1 MSKPFSELTKNFS
14 QERKDRVKA
23 ITQQLIDDMP
33 TEVRDIKLVRKDKL
47 LSEKFTIPLN
57 ITQDDVTAMYDYDTL
72 MLGNIKPLDKN
83 TMDRIDAIIDNLK
96 THMEGLNER
105 ARNRE

>member
-14 QERKDRVKA
+14 QERKDRIKA
-23 ITQQLIDDMP
+23 ITQGIIDTMP
-33 TEVRDIKLVRKDKL
+33 TEVRDIKLVRRDKL

-57 ITQDDVTAMYDYDTL
+57 ITQDDVTAMYDYNTL
-72 MLGNIKPLDKN
+72 MLSDTKPLDKN
-83 TMDRIDAIIDNLK
+83 TMVRIHEIIDNLK

>member
-23 ITQQLIDDMP
+23 ITQQLINDMP

-47 LSEKFTIPLN
+47 LSEEVIPLN
-57 ITQDDVTAMYDYDTL
+57 ITQDDVTVMYDYNTL
-72 MLGNIKPLDKN
+72 ILGNTKPLDKN
-83 TMDRIDAIIDNLK
+83 TMDRIDVIIDNLK
-96 THMEGLNER
+96 THKEGLNER

>member
-47 LSEKFTIPLN
+47 LSEEVIPLN
-57 ITQDDVTAMYDYDTL
+57 ITQDDVTAMYDYNTL
-72 MLGNIKPLDKN
+72 MLGNTKPLNKN
-83 TMDRIDAIIDNLK
+83 TMDRIDEIIDNLK
-96 THMEGLNER
+96 THKEGSK
-105 ARNRE
+105 

>member
-23 ITQQLIDDMP
+23 ITQQLINDMP
-33 TEVRDIKLVRKDKL
+33 TEVRDIKLVRRDKL
-47 LSEKFTIPLN
+47 LSEEVIPLN
-57 ITQDDVTAMYDYDTL
+57 ITQDDVTVMYDYNTL
-72 MLGNIKPLDKN
+72 MLGNTKPLD
-83 TMDRIDAIIDNLK
+83 TIDRIDEIIDNLK

>member
-47 LSEKFTIPLN
+47 LSEEVIPLN
-57 ITQDDVTAMYDYDTL
+57 ITQDDVTVMYDYNTL
-72 MLGNIKPLDKN
+72 MLGNTKPLDKD
-83 TMDRIDAIIDNLK
+83 TMDRIDKIIDNLK

>member
-23 ITQQLIDDMP
+23 ITQQLINDMP
-33 TEVRDIKLVRKDKL
+33 TEVRDIKLVRRDKL
-47 LSEKFTIPLN
+47 LSEEVIPLN
-57 ITQDDVTAMYDYDTL
+57 ITQDDVTVMYDYNTL
-72 MLGNIKPLDKN
+72 MLGNTKPLDKN
-83 TMDRIDAIIDNLK
+83 TMDRIDVIIDNLK

>member
-33 TEVRDIKLVRKDKL
+33 TEVRDIKLVRRDKL
-47 LSEKFTIPLN
+47 LSEEVIPLN
-57 ITQDDVTAMYDYDTL
+57 ITQDDVTVMYDYNTL
-72 MLGNIKPLDKN
+72 MLGNTKPLDKN
-83 TMDRIDAIIDNLK
+83 TMDRIDVIIDNLK

>member
-23 ITQQLIDDMP
+23 ITQQLINDMP

-47 LSEKFTIPLN
+47 LSEEVIPLN
-57 ITQDDVTAMYDYDTL
+57 ITQDDVTVMYDYEETL
-72 MLGNIKPLDKN
+72 
-83 TMDRIDAIIDNLK
+83 
-96 THMEGLNER
+96 
-105 ARNRE
+105 